1 MPDCSALEREIL
13 DAAIRGD
20 KNKTDKLKAQ
30 LAYESLPD
38 DVKREYKARLLA
50 LDDANRALNAVIERI
65 PDFFRGKVIER
76 LKAEAYAERNALTH
90 VSTANPSRKLR
101 ESL

>member
-20 KNKTDKLKAQ
+20 KNKTERLKAQ
-30 LAYESLPD
+30 LAYETLPD
-38 DVKREYKARLLA
+38 DVRREYKSRLLA
-50 LDDANRALNAVIERI
+50 LDDANRALNAVIEQI

-76 LKAEAYAERNALTH
+76 LKAEAFVERAAANLVT
-90 VSTANPSRKLR
+90 TASKQKLR
-101 ESL
+101 TSL